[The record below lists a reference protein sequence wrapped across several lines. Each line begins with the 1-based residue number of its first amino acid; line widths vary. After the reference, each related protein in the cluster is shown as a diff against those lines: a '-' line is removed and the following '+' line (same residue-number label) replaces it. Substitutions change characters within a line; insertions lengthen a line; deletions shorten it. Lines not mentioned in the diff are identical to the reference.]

1 MISYFV
7 TDEKELD
14 SIKELWEK
22 LNLHH
27 QSRTK
32 YFFQDYENIVF
43 EDRKEE
49 LIKKSGK
56 GALRI
61 DLAID
66 SNSELV
72 IGYCISS
79 ISNGKGEIDSIYVEE
94 KFRSKGIG
102 DNLMKNSL
110 RWMDEEG
117 VETREVQLLAGN
129 DDAIQ
134 FYSHYG
140 FHPKHILLKQKNDQ
154 L

>member
-14 SIKELWEK
+14 SVKDLWEK

-27 QSRTK
+27 QSRSK
-32 YFFQDYENIVF
+32 YFFQNYENIVF

-56 GALRI
+56 GVLRI
-61 DLAID
+61 DLAVD

-79 ISNGKGEIDSIYVEE
+79 ILNGKGEIDSIYVEE
-94 KFRSKGIG
+94 KFRSMGIG
-102 DNLMKNSL
+102 DNLMKSSL

-140 FHPKHILLKQKNDQ
+140 FHPKHILLKQKK
-154 L
+154 